1 MVISKVAVIGAGVMG
16 ASIAAHMS
24 NAGISVY
31 LLDVVLK
38 NNRNRNQIAETAIKQ
53 LTSVQPAAFMRPANA
68 RLIIPGNIEDH
79 LDKVAEVDWVIEA
92 VVEDPVIKKNLYQ
105 KLNLLCVPDTVISSN
120 TSTLPLSVLIEGLP
134 ETFTRRFF
142 ISHFFNPPRYMP
154 LLEVVLG
161 SMTEPERV
169 KPVLKFADYQLGK
182 GLVYC
187 KDTPGFIANRIGVYW
202 LQCGMTHAMA
212 MGLTIEQADAALQ
225 PFGIPKTGI
234 FALLDLVGL
243 DLMPAIMVSMKKA
256 LPESDAFQQMSH
268 IPELVNEMIAKGY
281 TGRKG
286 KGGFYRLNTAGG
298 KRIKESIDLKTGDY
312 HTSLKSLDT
321 DDSEKSRASLQALLL
336 DDDVIGDY
344 RWQVLSKTLCY
355 CAEIFSDIA
364 HNITDIDKAMVLGYH
379 WQWGPFELLDEL
391 HIDWFVKRL
400 ESEGRA
406 VPELLK
412 QKLALYDR
420 SKRTTS
426 YLISSGQYKAMITP
440 PGVLSLS
447 DAKQQNSAVLE
458 NSSASL
464 WDLGDGVVCLE
475 FHSKMNAL
483 DFDTLS
489 LIRQSI
495 DKIRQ
500 EFVALVIYNEAD
512 NFSVGANLTLL
523 TTAIKRQS
531 WHEIEVMITEG
542 QKTFG
547 ALKYAP
553 FPVVGAPSGLA
564 LGGGCEVLLHCDA
577 IEAHSELYM
586 GLVEVGVGLI
596 PGWGGC
602 KEYLHRCLHK
612 TRKTMGPMPAIIK
625 GFNTV
630 AMAEVSRSAIE
641 AQERLFL
648 SSTDGITPNR
658 QRLLNNAKVK
668 ALALIEGYQSSEP
681 PVFSLPGLSAKVTL
695 GIALRGFQLVGK
707 ASHYDVV
714 IGNQLAKVFTGDD
727 CDITGVVT
735 EEQVLD
741 LEMKGFMALVKQ
753 GETQSRLEHMLS
765 VGKPLRN

>member
-1 MVISKVAVIGAGVMG
+1 MAISKVVVIGAGVMG
-16 ASIAAHMS
+16 ARIAAHIS

-38 NNRNRNQIAETAIKQ
+38 NNRNRNQVAETAIKQ
-53 LTSVQPAAFMRPANA
+53 LTLVQPAAFMRPANA
-68 RLIIPGNIEDH
+68 RLITPGNIEDH

-105 KLNLLCVPDTVISSN
+105 KLNLLCASDTVISSN
-120 TSTLPLSVLIEGLP
+120 TSTLPLSVLIDGLP

-161 SMTEPERV
+161 SMTESEIV

-187 KDTPGFIANRIGVYW
+187 KDTPGFIANRIGIYW
-202 LQCGMTHAMA
+202 LQCGITHAMA

-243 DLMPAIMVSMKKA
+243 DLMPVIMVSMKKA
-256 LPESDAFQQMSH
+256 LPEADAFQQMSH
-268 IPELVNEMIAKGY
+268 IPELVNKMIAKGY

-312 HTSLKSLDT
+312 HTSIKSLDA
-321 DDSEKSRASLQALLL
+321 DDSEITCVSLQALLL

-364 HNITDIDKAMVLGYH
+364 NNITDIDKAMILGYH

-391 HIDWFVKRL
+391 HVDWFVERL

-420 SKRTTS
+420 SKRTSS

-440 PGVLSLS
+440 PGILSLS

-464 WDLGDGVVCLE
+464 WDVGDGVVCLE

-512 NFSVGANLTLL
+512 NFSVGANLKLL
-523 TTAIKRQS
+523 TTAINRQS

-542 QKTFG
+542 QETFG

-602 KEYLHRCLHK
+602 KEYLYRCLHK

-668 ALALIEGYQSSEP
+668 ALALIEGYLQSEP

-727 CDITGVVT
+727 CDITGIVT
-735 EEQVLD
+735 EKQVLD

>member
-1 MVISKVAVIGAGVMG
+1 MAISKVAVIGAGVMG
-16 ASIAAHMS
+16 ASIAAHIS

-38 NNRNRNQIAETAIKQ
+38 NNRNRNQVAETAIKQ

-68 RLIIPGNIEDH
+68 RLITPGNIEDH

-92 VVEDPVIKKNLYQ
+92 VVEDPAIKKNLYQ
-105 KLNLLCVPDTVISSN
+105 QLNVLCVPDTVISSN
-120 TSTLPLSVLIEGLP
+120 TSTLPLSVLIDGLP

-161 SMTEPERV
+161 SMTEPDRV

-187 KDTPGFIANRIGVYW
+187 KDTPGFIANRIGIYW

-256 LPESDAFQQMSH
+256 LPEADAFQQMSH

-312 HTSLKSLDT
+312 HTSIKSLDAG
-321 DDSEKSRASLQALLL
+321 DSEITRASLQALLL

-364 HNITDIDKAMVLGYH
+364 NNITDIDKAMVLGYH

-391 HIDWFVKRL
+391 HVEWFVERL

-426 YLISSGQYKAMITP
+426 YLLSSGQYQAIITP
-440 PGVLSLS
+440 PGVLNLS

-512 NFSVGANLTLL
+512 NFSVGANLKLL
-523 TTAIKRQS
+523 TTAINRQS

-542 QKTFG
+542 QETFG

-658 QRLLNNAKVK
+658 KRLLNNAKVK
-668 ALALIEGYQSSEP
+668 ALALIEGYQPSEP

-727 CDITGVVT
+727 CDMTGIVT
-735 EEQVLD
+735 EKQVLD
-741 LEMKGFMALVKQ
+741 LELKGFMALVKQ
-753 GETQSRLEHMLS
+753 GETQARLEHMLS

>member
-1 MVISKVAVIGAGVMG
+1 MAISKVAVIGAGVMG
-16 ASIAAHMS
+16 ASIAAHIS

-38 NNRNRNQIAETAIKQ
+38 NNRNRNQVAETAIKQ

-68 RLIIPGNIEDH
+68 RLITPGNIEDH

-92 VVEDPVIKKNLYQ
+92 VVEDPAIKKNLYQ
-105 KLNLLCVPDTVISSN
+105 QLNVLCVPDTVISSN
-120 TSTLPLSVLIEGLP
+120 TSTLPLSVLIDGLP

-161 SMTEPERV
+161 SMTEPDRV

-187 KDTPGFIANRIGVYW
+187 KDTPGFIANRIGIYW

-256 LPESDAFQQMSH
+256 LPEADAFQQMSH

-312 HTSLKSLDT
+312 HTSIKSLDAG
-321 DDSEKSRASLQALLL
+321 DSEITRASLQALLL

-364 HNITDIDKAMVLGYH
+364 NNITDIDKAMVLGYH

-391 HIDWFVKRL
+391 HVDWFVERL

-426 YLISSGQYKAMITP
+426 YLLSSGQYQAIITP
-440 PGVLSLS
+440 PGVLNLS

-512 NFSVGANLTLL
+512 NFSVGANLKLL
-523 TTAIKRQS
+523 TTAINRQS

-542 QKTFG
+542 QETFG

-630 AMAEVSRSAIE
+630 AMAEV
-641 AQERLFL
+641 
-648 SSTDGITPNR
+648 R
-658 QRLLNNAKVK
+658 Q
-668 ALALIEGYQSSEP
+668 Q
-681 PVFSLPGLSAKVTL
+681 
-695 GIALRGFQLVGK
+695 
-707 ASHYDVV
+707 
-714 IGNQLAKVFTGDD
+714 
-727 CDITGVVT
+727 
-735 EEQVLD
+735 
-741 LEMKGFMALVKQ
+741 MALHPT
-753 GETQSRLEHMLS
+753 GN
-765 VGKPLRN
+765 GY

>member
-727 CDITGVVT
+727 CDITGIVT

>member
-1 MVISKVAVIGAGVMG
+1 MAISKVAVIGAGVMG
-16 ASIAAHMS
+16 ASIAAHIS

-38 NNRNRNQIAETAIKQ
+38 NNRNRNQVAETAIKQ

-68 RLIIPGNIEDH
+68 RLITPGNIEDH

-92 VVEDPVIKKNLYQ
+92 VVEDPAIKKNLYQ
-105 KLNLLCVPDTVISSN
+105 QLNVLCVPDTVISSN
-120 TSTLPLSVLIEGLP
+120 TSTLPLSVLIDGLP

-161 SMTEPERV
+161 SMTEPDRV

-187 KDTPGFIANRIGVYW
+187 KDTPGFIANRIGIYW

-256 LPESDAFQQMSH
+256 LPEADAFQQMSH

-312 HTSLKSLDT
+312 HTSIKSLDAG
-321 DDSEKSRASLQALLL
+321 DSEITRASLQALLL

-364 HNITDIDKAMVLGYH
+364 NNITDIDNAMVLGYH

-391 HIDWFVKRL
+391 HVDWFVERL

-426 YLISSGQYKAMITP
+426 YLLSSGQYQAIITP
-440 PGVLSLS
+440 PGVLNLS

-512 NFSVGANLTLL
+512 NFSVGANLKLL
-523 TTAIKRQS
+523 TTAINRQS

-542 QKTFG
+542 QETFG

-658 QRLLNNAKVK
+658 KRLLNNAKVK
-668 ALALIEGYQSSEP
+668 ALALIEGYQPSEP

-727 CDITGVVT
+727 CDMTGIVT
-735 EEQVLD
+735 EKQVLD
-741 LEMKGFMALVKQ
+741 LELKGFMALVKQ
-753 GETQSRLEHMLS
+753 GETQARLEHMLS

>member
-321 DDSEKSRASLQALLL
+321 DDSERSRASLQALLL

-668 ALALIEGYQSSEP
+668 ALALIEGYQPSEP

-727 CDITGVVT
+727 CDITGIVT

>member
-1 MVISKVAVIGAGVMG
+1 MAISKVAVIGAGVMG
-16 ASIAAHMS
+16 ASIAAHIS
-24 NAGISVY
+24 NAGIPVY
-31 LLDVVLK
+31 LLDIVLK
-38 NNRNRNQIAETAIKQ
+38 NNRNRNQLAETAIKR
-53 LTSVQPAAFMRPANA
+53 LLSVRPAAFMKPANA
-68 RLIIPGNIEDH
+68 RLITPGNIEDH

-92 VVEDPVIKKNLYQ
+92 VVEDPAIKNNLYQ
-105 KLNLLCVPDTVISSN
+105 KLNLLCAPDTVISSN
-120 TSTLPLSVLIEGLP
+120 TSTLPVSVLIDGLP

-154 LLEVVLG
+154 LLEVVITSTTQPAL
-161 SMTEPERV
+161 V
-169 KPVLKFADYQLGK
+169 QPVIEFADHQLGK
-182 GLVYC
+182 GIVYC
-187 KDTPGFIANRIGVYW
+187 NDTPGFIANRIGIYW
-202 LQCGMTHAMA
+202 LQCGMNSAIA

-234 FALLDLVGL
+234 FGLLDLVGL
-243 DLMPAIMVSMKKA
+243 DLMPAIMLSMKKA
-256 LPESDAFQQMSH
+256 LPETDAFHQISH
-268 IPELVNEMIAKGY
+268 IPDLVNEMIAKGY

-286 KGGFYRLNTAGG
+286 KGGFYRLNTTDGQ
-298 KRIKESIDLKTGDY
+298 RIKESINLKTGQY
-312 HTSLKSLDT
+312 HISTKPLTVNDLQTTTSSLQTLLLT
-321 DDSEKSRASLQALLL
+321 DDL
-336 DDDVIGDY
+336 IGRY
-344 RWQVLSKTLCY
+344 CWEVLSNTVCY
-355 CAEIFSDIA
+355 SADILVDIA
-364 HNITDIDKAMVLGYH
+364 NNITDIDSAMTLGYH
-379 WQWGPFELLDEL
+379 WQFGPFELLDKL
-391 HIDWFVKRL
+391 TVPWFVERL

-406 VPELLK
+406 IPSVLKHKRSLYNRVQKKPCFLTPEGHY
-412 QKLALYDR
+412 QAV
-420 SKRTTS
+420 
-426 YLISSGQYKAMITP
+426 ITA
-440 PGVLSLS
+440 PGVLRLS
-447 DAKQQNSAVLE
+447 EIKQQNSAVLE

-500 EFVALVIYNEAD
+500 EFIALVIYNEAD
-512 NFSVGANLTLL
+512 NFSVGANLKLL
-523 TTAIKRQS
+523 TTAINHQS
-531 WHEIEVMITEG
+531 WHDIEVMITEG
-542 QKTFG
+542 QETFR

-612 TRKTMGPMPAIIK
+612 ARKTMGPVPAIIK
-625 GFNTV
+625 VFKTI

-641 AQERLFL
+641 AQERQFL

-668 ALALIEGYQSSEP
+668 ALVMTDGYQP
-681 PVFSLPGLSAKVTL
+681 PKAPVFILPGPSARVTL
-695 GIALRGFQLVGK
+695 DIALRGFQLVGK
-707 ASHYDVV
+707 ASDYDLV
-714 IGNQLAKVFTGDD
+714 IGHQLAQVISGDG
-727 CDITGVVT
+727 CDITDSVD
-735 EEQVLD
+735 EKQLLN
-741 LEMKGFMALVKQ
+741 LELQGFMALVKQ
-753 GETQSRLEHMLS
+753 TQTQSRLEHMLS

>member
-1 MVISKVAVIGAGVMG
+1 MAISKVAVIGAGVMG
-16 ASIAAHMS
+16 ASIAAHIS

-38 NNRNRNQIAETAIKQ
+38 NNRNRNQVAETAIKQ

-68 RLIIPGNIEDH
+68 RLITPGNIEDH

-92 VVEDPVIKKNLYQ
+92 VVEDPAIKKNLYQ
-105 KLNLLCVPDTVISSN
+105 QLNVLCVPDTVISSN
-120 TSTLPLSVLIEGLP
+120 TSTLPLSVLIDGLP

-161 SMTEPERV
+161 SMTEPDRV

-187 KDTPGFIANRIGVYW
+187 KDTPGFIANRIGIYW

-256 LPESDAFQQMSH
+256 LPEADAFQQMSH

-312 HTSLKSLDT
+312 HTSIKSLDAG
-321 DDSEKSRASLQALLL
+321 DSEITRASLQALLL

-364 HNITDIDKAMVLGYH
+364 NNITDIDKAMVLGYH

-391 HIDWFVKRL
+391 HVDWFVERL

-426 YLISSGQYKAMITP
+426 YLLSSGQYQAIITP
-440 PGVLSLS
+440 PGVLNLS

-512 NFSVGANLTLL
+512 NFSVGANLKLL
-523 TTAIKRQS
+523 TTAINRQS

-542 QKTFG
+542 QETFG

-668 ALALIEGYQSSEP
+668 ALALIEGYQPSEP

-727 CDITGVVT
+727 CDMTGIVT
-735 EEQVLD
+735 EKQVLD
-741 LEMKGFMALVKQ
+741 LELKGFMALVKQ
-753 GETQSRLEHMLS
+753 GETQARLEH
-765 VGKPLRN
+765 

>member
-1 MVISKVAVIGAGVMG
+1 MAISKVAVIGAGVMG
-16 ASIAAHMS
+16 ASIAAHIS

-38 NNRNRNQIAETAIKQ
+38 NNRNRNQVAETAIKQ

-68 RLIIPGNIEDH
+68 RLITPGNIEDH

-92 VVEDPVIKKNLYQ
+92 VVEDPAIKKNLYQ
-105 KLNLLCVPDTVISSN
+105 QLNVLCVPDTVISSN
-120 TSTLPLSVLIEGLP
+120 TSTLPLSVLIDGLP

-161 SMTEPERV
+161 SMTEPDRV

-187 KDTPGFIANRIGVYW
+187 KDTPGFIANRIGIYW

-256 LPESDAFQQMSH
+256 LPEADAFQQMSH

-312 HTSLKSLDT
+312 HTSIKSLDAG
-321 DDSEKSRASLQALLL
+321 DSEITRASLQALLL

-364 HNITDIDKAMVLGYH
+364 NNITDIDKAMVLGYH

-391 HIDWFVKRL
+391 HVDWFVERL

-426 YLISSGQYKAMITP
+426 YLLSSGQYQAIITP
-440 PGVLSLS
+440 PGVLNLS

-512 NFSVGANLTLL
+512 NFSVGANLKLL
-523 TTAIKRQS
+523 TTAINRQS

-542 QKTFG
+542 QETFG

-658 QRLLNNAKVK
+658 KRLLNNAKVK
-668 ALALIEGYQSSEP
+668 ALALIEGYQPSEP

-727 CDITGVVT
+727 CDMTGIVT
-735 EEQVLD
+735 EKQVLD
-741 LEMKGFMALVKQ
+741 LELKGFMALVKQ
-753 GETQSRLEHMLS
+753 GETQARLEHMLS